1 VVSICAAA
9 SRGRSGRKRAARRKT
24 LRHSGRVLTVRGL
37 GFVRADL
44 MRTDTLHLVVAL
56 SYASAPQEFAL
67 VPVQLCAITLVCHL
81 SEI

>member
-1 VVSICAAA
+1 
-9 SRGRSGRKRAARRKT
+9 
-24 LRHSGRVLTVRGL
+24 
-37 GFVRADL
+37 

-56 SYASAPQEFAL
+56 SYASAPREFAL